1 MLSIGYLRP
10 PTRGEAKV
18 ILFTA
23 AVFCFALGG
32 IAIVASV
39 RAPAEKV
46 VLAHQAMFYGVA
58 SLFFGLLFVVS
69 LWLLYKFSDRS

>member
-1 MLSIGYLRP
+1 MLSIGYLRL

-32 IAIVASV
+32 IAIVAGV

-46 VLAHQAMFYGVA
+46 ELAHQAISYGVA
-58 SLFFGLLFVVS
+58 ALWCGLLFVVS
-69 LWLLYKFSDRS
+69 LWLLSKFSDRS